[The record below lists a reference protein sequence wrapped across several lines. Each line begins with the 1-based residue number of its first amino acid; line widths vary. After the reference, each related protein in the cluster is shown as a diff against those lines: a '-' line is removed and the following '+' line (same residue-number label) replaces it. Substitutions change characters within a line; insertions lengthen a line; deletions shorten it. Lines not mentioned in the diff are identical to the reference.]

1 MTSCLHTAWLCI
13 YAHPTVPSPPKSTFT
28 LYTVHPPPLRSSF
41 PSPLHIHPNQSSSL
55 LMTPFFTL
63 ISYILFFLPLSFSNS
78 FIPFSVDLCSTTYPS
93 QCLTAVHVI
102 IVTFWSLLF
111 QDFFSDLAKSEEKH
125 KVLLESSNF
134 LVEVVTETVAAEI
147 KEQVLMLNQRWSEVS
162 TQARRVVKEVT
173 VEKCRHGY
181 DAGVAALTQ
190 WLDMAERTILAPVQC
205 TYVELRER
213 VQLLEVRYLYKTSR
227 VFTDP

>member
-1 MTSCLHTAWLCI
+1 M
-13 YAHPTVPSPPKSTFT
+13 
-28 LYTVHPPPLRSSF
+28 
-41 PSPLHIHPNQSSSL
+41 
-55 LMTPFFTL
+55 
-63 ISYILFFLPLSFSNS
+63 YIP
-78 FIPFSVDLCSTTYPS
+78 I
-93 QCLTAVHVI
+93 QI
-102 IVTFWSLLF
+102 ITVTFWSPLF

-125 KVLLESSNF
+125 KVLVESSNF

-181 DAGVAALTQ
+181 DTGVAALTQ
-190 WLDMAERTILAPVQC
+190 WLNMAERTLLAPVQC

-213 VQLLEVRYLYKTSR
+213 VQLLEVRCFHR
-227 VFTDP
+227 VKF